1 LSGLGAVEL
10 SSFVG
15 SLESTVTQLTGGIDE
30 LKVDLFEGGS
40 ANLGNQTLS
49 QEDGSLL
56 RSDTATLDDDEIF
69 SDDTVV
75 GETSQRSD
83 ILLG

>member
-1 LSGLGAVEL
+1 
-10 SSFVG
+10 
-15 SLESTVTQLTGGIDE
+15 VTQFTGGIDE
-30 LKVDLFEGGS
+30 LEVDLFKSSS

-49 QEDGSLL
+49 EDDGSLL
-56 RSDTATLDDDEIF
+56 GTNTATLDQDEVF

-75 GETSQRSD
+75 REATQRSN

>member
-1 LSGLGAVEL
+1 
-10 SSFVG
+10 
-15 SLESTVTQLTGGIDE
+15 VTQFTGGIDE
-30 LKVDLFEGGS
+30 LEVDLFEGSS

-49 QEDGSLL
+49 EDDGSLL
-56 RSDTATLDDDEIF
+56 GANTATLDQDEVF

-75 GETSQRSD
+75 GETTQRSN